1 MKEELKISI
10 DDLFELPNAA
20 VYNSESFKPVSAV
33 SIDSRNIKKDSLFI
47 AIKGDKFDGHNFIC
61 DAITAGASAII
72 IDENKAE
79 KFSSQKIPVVTV
91 KDTTIAL
98 GDLAKVW
105 RRKLTTKIIV
115 ITGSAG
121 KTTTK
126 EMLAVILSEKYKIN
140 KTAANNNNHIGVP
153 LTLFGTTNEHEVLI
167 LEIGTNHFGEVAY
180 TANIAQPDYAII
192 TNIGNSHLEYLKN
205 KKGVLNEKIAL
216 FEAAAARNGIVFI
229 NNDDILIS
237 KTMLDYPKRVTFG
250 FESISDIK
258 GTIDSF
264 NEEGKPV
271 IEIVY
276 KDLIIKQAFNIYGE
290 QSAKNYLAAVAIALK
305 LGLNKKEIIAGISRF
320 KPIDKRLNVRTFKKF
335 ILIDDTYNANPESM
349 RYAIE
354 LMPKIKA
361 YKQKIAVLGD
371 MFELGDESAKLHAEL
386 GRIIRRNKI
395 DLVVTIG
402 ESMKNLDSELKK
414 LEVESVHF
422 DNRKDL
428 ADYLNTFKFPG
439 YVVLVKGS
447 RGMQME
453 EFSKIIESKAHA

>member
-20 VYNSESFKPVSAV
+20 VYNSESYKPVSAV

-61 DAITAGASAII
+61 NAITAGASAII

-79 KFSSQKIPVVTV
+79 KFSNQKIPVVTV
-91 KDTTIAL
+91 KDTTTAL

-105 RRKLTTKIIV
+105 RRKLNTKIIA

-126 EMLAVILSEKYKIN
+126 EMLAAILSEKYKVN

-153 LTLFGTTNEHEVLI
+153 LTLFGTSNEHEVLI

-250 FESISDIK
+250 FESVSDIK
-258 GTIDSF
+258 GAIDSY

-276 KDLIIKQAFNIYGE
+276 KDLKIKQAFNIYGE

-305 LGLNKKEIIAGISRF
+305 LGLNKKEIIAGISKF

-335 ILIDDTYNANPESM
+335 VLIDDTYNANPESM

-361 YKQKIAVLGD
+361 YKKKIAVLGD
-371 MFELGDESAKLHAEL
+371 MFELGDESAKLHSEL

-414 LEVESVHF
+414 LEVESIHF

-439 YVVLVKGS
+439 HVVLLKGS
-447 RGMQME
+447 RGMRME